1 MRVTGKF
8 QCSDSGICR
17 ILQNT
22 MWSVKGNFLDVPTDC
37 PTRERAGWTGDAQL
51 FFNTGNY
58 LMDQAAFFRKWM
70 RDMADC
76 QKNNG
81 MIYNINPSNPGAGA
95 FMEWLSVEGGVGWG
109 DAFLM
114 IPYFYWN

>member
-1 MRVTGKF
+1 
-8 QCSDSGICR
+8 
-17 ILQNT
+17 

-37 PTRERAGWTGDAQL
+37 PTRERAGWNGDAQL

-114 IPYFYWN
+114 IPYFLLEKIWR